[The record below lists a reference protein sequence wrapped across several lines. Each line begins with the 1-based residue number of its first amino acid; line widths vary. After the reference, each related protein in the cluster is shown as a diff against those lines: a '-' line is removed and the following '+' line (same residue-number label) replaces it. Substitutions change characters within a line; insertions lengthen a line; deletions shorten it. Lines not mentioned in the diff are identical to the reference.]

1 MATRHLQRLLAERR
15 PEIEQIARA
24 HGVTRIRLVGP
35 VARGDDV
42 TTSDIDFLVRFEPGR
57 SLSDQAG
64 LIHDL
69 EQLLG
74 VDVDV
79 ISEGGLRSTDQSLLS
94 DAIELADESASRPQA
109 RRDRDQR
116 LDDLADISEHSGLYA
131 NDVTR
136 TRLRR

>member
-1 MATRHLQRLLAERR
+1 MATRHLQRLVAERR
-15 PEIEQIARA
+15 TEIEQIARA

-42 TTSDIDFLVRFEPGR
+42 TTSDIDFLVRFDLGR

-94 DAIELADESASRPQA
+94 DAIELADEPASRPQA
-109 RRDRDQR
+109 RHDRDHR
-116 LDDLADISEHSGLYA
+116 LDDLAEISEHAGLYA
-131 NDVTR
+131 DDVTR
-136 TRLRR
+136 IRLRR